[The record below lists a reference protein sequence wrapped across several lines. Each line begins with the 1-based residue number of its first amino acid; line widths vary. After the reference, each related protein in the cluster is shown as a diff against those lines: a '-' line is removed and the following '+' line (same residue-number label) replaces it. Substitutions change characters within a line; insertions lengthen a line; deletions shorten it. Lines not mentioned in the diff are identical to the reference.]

1 MKNWFEIKSAQMIF
15 PLVNCKSQVIAIVV
29 MLTLKGFYE
38 INNSLFFGQLRLSGL
53 DFFHTRVCN
62 WNIEV
67 V

>member
-53 DFFHTRVCN
+53 DFFSYARV
-62 WNIEV
+62 
-67 V
+67 

>member
-38 INNSLFFGQLRLSGL
+38 INIFFGQLRLSGL
-53 DFFHTRVCN
+53 DFFSYARV
-62 WNIEV
+62 
-67 V
+67 